1 MLKTNS
7 RKAKENIRKYIL
19 DNFTP
24 CNYEQYSNLE
34 GTTDYKSACNAI
46 YSIFK
51 IEKPSIGGYANMT
64 DQERFIDWCSGLP
77 GILDTCYY
85 YNRSAI
91 DDLGNILEETPEEK
105 ERYTDDQACYLLT
118 KLIYREIVNNI

>member
-24 CNYEQYSNLE
+24 DNYEKYSNLDS
-34 GTTDYKSACNAI
+34 TTDYKSACNAI
-46 YSIFK
+46 YNIFK
-51 IEKPSIGGYANMT
+51 AEKPPIGSYTNMT
-64 DQERFIDWCSGLP
+64 DQERFIEWCSGLP
-77 GILDTCYY
+77 SILNTCYY

-91 DDLGNILEETPEEK
+91 NDLGNILEETLEEK
-105 ERYTDDQACYLLT
+105 ERYTDNQACDLLT